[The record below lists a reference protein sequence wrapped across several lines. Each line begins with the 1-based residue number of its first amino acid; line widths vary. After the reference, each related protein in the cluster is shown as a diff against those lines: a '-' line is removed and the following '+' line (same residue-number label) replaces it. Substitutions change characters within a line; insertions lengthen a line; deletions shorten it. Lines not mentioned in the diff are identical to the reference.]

1 MKADLLDGKSIAK
14 QVRREVEKEVSN
26 LRNEY
31 GIKPCLAVVL
41 VGNDPAS
48 QVYVHNKQKAAIE
61 VGMMARDIKI
71 PASITQNEQESIV
84 ADLGND
90 QHIHGLLIQLPLPTA
105 EVVATATYAAV
116 AAVAT
121 TTLATPFFD
130 QIKKKLTKFLQGKI
144 NKWKENRKKK
154 KDSLVS

>member
-1 MKADLLDGKSIAK
+1 MEFKSLRLELPKELPTMIIEFKPPTARIPSYKPMVIPPSDLEAPEETKAETKETTEQPVQPKLNVPVLD
-14 QVRREVEKEVSN
+14 
-26 LRNEY
+26 
-31 GIKPCLAVVL
+31 
-41 VGNDPAS
+41 
-48 QVYVHNKQKAAIE
+48 
-61 VGMMARDIKI
+61 
-71 PASITQNEQESIV
+71 
-84 ADLGND
+84 
-90 QHIHGLLIQLPLPTA
+90 IQLPLPTA

-154 KDSLVS
+154 KDSSES